1 MNLNEA
7 TKIHADI
14 LAFIESYRLKDAFDS
29 LKSWA
34 ASLQNWIAAE
44 KISELETNYKY
55 MIHYLVEGNK
65 DPEQQKIYQ
74 RLVRDIYLLA
84 DDLLE
89 QWQTRNSSSV
99 FFERVRMANVR
110 QPLSIEEYQDIIIR
124 QIDTF
129 SVIGLLPDED
139 ERQTRIRQ
147 NTVKQEHTIQDLFN
161 AVFSSSRTNE
171 EQVKAYREFLGHTG
185 IPVPVKCMLISA
197 LTMNVL
203 QRFDRRKVE
212 LLFDS
217 CIHAESEISLRAIV
231 GIVAVLRQY
240 KNRWK
245 YYPEITGR
253 LSVMADDAVFARRL
267 MTVII
272 QFIQAHE
279 TEKIT
284 KKLTEEIIPE
294 MMKLSPMIGKK
305 INLEEWMGESGL
317 DEKNPEWQKI
327 LDEAGLTD
335 KLQEFTDM
343 QMGGADVFHSTFSN
357 LKNYPFFNEMSNWF
371 LPFDKQHSSLQP
383 FFSDKPESDSLLSA
397 MLNTSMIC
405 NSDKYS
411 FCFSIMVMPGQ
422 YRDMMAAQLGAESEE
437 LKKMAEEELVLNP
450 YQKEETICK
459 QYVQDLYRFFKLY
472 PRKTDF
478 VDIFAAPLDYHRLK
492 PFLPI
497 VAEAKNLERIALY
510 YFEKNNFQEAGET
523 YLMLAKKGTPTS
535 ETWQKIGYCY
545 QMQGKVKEALEAYLK
560 ADLMDENNPW
570 VLRRMSH
577 CYRLLKEPE
586 SALQHY
592 RRLEQLKPDDLNIQL
607 NIGHCYLE
615 LDEYAEAL
623 NYYFKVDLLS
633 SDNTRAWRSIAWC
646 AFLSRKFDVAQRYY
660 SQIIENKPNTHDY
673 LNAGHVEFC
682 LSNTKKAVEM
692 YIQAVKS
699 AGSFP
704 VFKSLFDEDLDELRE
719 AGIDLEILPVILDK
733 VRYEVYEKK

>member
-7 TKIHADI
+7 TKTHADI
-14 LAFIESYRLKDAFDS
+14 LNFVGSSRLKDAFDS
-29 LKSWA
+29 LKKWA
-34 ASLQNWIAAE
+34 SDLQNWTAAE

-65 DPEQQKIYQ
+65 DPEQQKIYH
-74 RLVRDIYLLA
+74 RLVRDMYLLA
-84 DDLLE
+84 DDLLD

-99 FFERVRMANVR
+99 FFEKVRVANVR
-110 QPLSIEEYQDIIIR
+110 QPLSIEEYRDIIIR

-129 SVIGLLPDED
+129 SVIGLLPDGE
-139 ERQTRIRQ
+139 EKRTRSRQ
-147 NTVKQEHTIQDLFN
+147 NAVKQEHTIQDLFYT
-161 AVFSSSRTNE
+161 VFSSPRAKE
-171 EQVKAYREFLGHTG
+171 EEVEAYREFLDHAG
-185 IPVPVKCMLISA
+185 IPVPVKCMLISS

-203 QRFDRRKVE
+203 QRFDQRKVD

-217 CIHAESEISLRAIV
+217 CSHTESEVSLRATV
-231 GIVAVLRQY
+231 GIVPVLRQY

-284 KKLTEEIIPE
+284 KKLMEEIIPE

-335 KLQEFTDM
+335 KLQEFTEM

-383 FFSDKPESDSLLSA
+383 FFSDEPESDSLLST

-411 FCFSIMVMPGQ
+411 FCFSIMVMPEQ
-422 YRDMMAAQLGAESEE
+422 YRKMMVAQLGAESEE
-437 LKKMAEEELVLNP
+437 LKKMAEEELLLNP

-472 PRKTDF
+472 PRKTEF
-478 VDIFAAPLDYHRLK
+478 LDIFAAPLDYHRLK
-492 PFLPI
+492 PFFP
-497 VAEAKNLERIALY
+497 VVSEAKNLERIALY
-510 YFEKNNFQEAGET
+510 YFEKNNFREAAET
-523 YLMLAKKGTPTS
+523 YLTLTKKGNPTS
-535 ETWQKIGYCY
+535 ETWQKIGYCH
-545 QMQGKVKEALEAYLK
+545 QMLGKVKEALDAYLK

-570 VLRRMSH
+570 VLRRMAH

-607 NIGHCYLE
+607 NIGHCFLE

-633 SDNTRAWRSIAWC
+633 PDNTRAWRSIAWC

-660 SQIIENKPNTHDY
+660 AQIIENKPNTHDY

-682 LSNTKKAVEM
+682 LSNTREAVEK

-704 VFKSLFDEDLDELRE
+704 IFKSLFDEDLDELQE
-719 AGIDLEILPVILDK
+719 AGIDMEVLPVILDK
-733 VRYEVYEKK
+733 VRYEVCV

>member
-14 LAFIESYRLKDAFDS
+14 LAFIESYQLKDAFDS

-139 ERQTRIRQ
+139 ERQTRTRQ

-523 YLMLAKKGTPTS
+523 YLMLAKKGTLTS

-545 QMQGKVKEALEAYLK
+545 LMQGKVKEALEAYLK

-704 VFKSLFDEDLDELRE
+704 IFKSLFDEDLDELRE

>member
-7 TKIHADI
+7 TKTHADI
-14 LAFIESYRLKDAFDS
+14 LNFVGSSRLKDAFDS
-29 LKSWA
+29 LKRWA
-34 ASLQNWIAAE
+34 SDLQNWTAAE

-65 DPEQQKIYQ
+65 DPEQQKIYH
-74 RLVRDIYLLA
+74 RLVRDMYLLA
-84 DDLLE
+84 DDLLD

-99 FFERVRMANVR
+99 FFEKVRVANVR
-110 QPLSIEEYQDIIIR
+110 QPLSIEEYRDIIIR

-129 SVIGLLPDED
+129 SVIGLLPDGE
-139 ERQTRIRQ
+139 EKRTRSRQ
-147 NTVKQEHTIQDLFN
+147 NAVKQEHTIQDLFYT
-161 AVFSSSRTNE
+161 VFSSPRAKE
-171 EQVKAYREFLGHTG
+171 EEVEAYREFLDHAG
-185 IPVPVKCMLISA
+185 IPVPVKCMLISS

-203 QRFDRRKVE
+203 QRFDQRKVD

-217 CIHAESEISLRAIV
+217 CSHTESEVSLRATV
-231 GIVAVLRQY
+231 GIVPVLRQY

-284 KKLTEEIIPE
+284 KKLMEEIIPE

-335 KLQEFTDM
+335 KLQEFTEM

-383 FFSDKPESDSLLSA
+383 FFTDKPESDSLLST

-411 FCFSIMVMPGQ
+411 FCFSIMVMPEQ
-422 YRDMMAAQLGAESEE
+422 YRKMMVAQLGAESEE
-437 LKKMAEEELVLNP
+437 LKKMAEEELLLNP

-472 PRKTDF
+472 PRKTEF
-478 VDIFAAPLDYHRLK
+478 LDIFAAPLDYHRLK
-492 PFLPI
+492 PFFP
-497 VAEAKNLERIALY
+497 VVSEAKNLERIALY
-510 YFEKNNFQEAGET
+510 YFEKNNFREAAET
-523 YLMLAKKGTPTS
+523 YLMLTKKGNPTS
-535 ETWQKIGYCY
+535 ETWQKIGYCH
-545 QMQGKVKEALEAYLK
+545 QMLGKVKEALDAYLK

-570 VLRRMSH
+570 VLRRMAH

-607 NIGHCYLE
+607 NIGHCFLE

-633 SDNTRAWRSIAWC
+633 PDNTRAWRSIAWC

-660 SQIIENKPNTHDY
+660 AQIIENKPNTHDY

-682 LSNTKKAVEM
+682 LSNTREAVEK

-704 VFKSLFDEDLDELRE
+704 VFKSLFDEDLDELQE
-719 AGIDLEILPVILDK
+719 AGIDMEVIPVILDK
-733 VRYEVYEKK
+733 VRYEVCV

>member
-7 TKIHADI
+7 TKTHADI
-14 LAFIESYRLKDAFDS
+14 LNFVGSSRLKDAFDS
-29 LKSWA
+29 LKKWA
-34 ASLQNWIAAE
+34 SDLQNWTAAE

-65 DPEQQKIYQ
+65 DPEQQKIYH
-74 RLVRDIYLLA
+74 RLVRDMYLLA
-84 DDLLE
+84 DDLLD

-99 FFERVRMANVR
+99 FFEKVRVANVR
-110 QPLSIEEYQDIIIR
+110 QPLSIEEYRDIIIR

-129 SVIGLLPDED
+129 SVIGLLPDGE
-139 ERQTRIRQ
+139 EKRTRSRQ
-147 NTVKQEHTIQDLFN
+147 NAVKQEHTIQDLFYT
-161 AVFSSSRTNE
+161 VFSSPRAKE
-171 EQVKAYREFLGHTG
+171 EEVEAYREFLDHAG
-185 IPVPVKCMLISA
+185 IPVPVKCMLISS

-203 QRFDRRKVE
+203 QRFDQRKVD

-217 CIHAESEISLRAIV
+217 CSHTESEVSLRATV
-231 GIVAVLRQY
+231 GIVPVLRQY

-284 KKLTEEIIPE
+284 KKLMEEIIPE

-335 KLQEFTDM
+335 KLQEFTEM

-383 FFSDKPESDSLLSA
+383 FFSDKPESDSLLST

-411 FCFSIMVMPGQ
+411 FCFSIMVMPEQ
-422 YRDMMAAQLGAESEE
+422 YRKMMVAQLGAESEE
-437 LKKMAEEELVLNP
+437 LKKMAEEELLLNP

-478 VDIFAAPLDYHRLK
+478 LDIFAAPLDYHRLK
-492 PFLPI
+492 PFFP
-497 VAEAKNLERIALY
+497 VVSEAKNLERIALY
-510 YFEKNNFQEAGET
+510 YFEKNNFREAAET
-523 YLMLAKKGTPTS
+523 YLMLTKKGNPTS
-535 ETWQKIGYCY
+535 ETWQKIGYCH
-545 QMQGKVKEALEAYLK
+545 QMLGKVKEALDAYLK

-570 VLRRMSH
+570 VLRRMAH

-607 NIGHCYLE
+607 NIGHCFLE

-633 SDNTRAWRSIAWC
+633 PDNTRAWRSIAWC

-660 SQIIENKPNTHDY
+660 AQIIENKPNTHDY

-682 LSNTKKAVEM
+682 LSNTREAVEK

-704 VFKSLFDEDLDELRE
+704 VFKSLFDEDLDELQE
-719 AGIDLEILPVILDK
+719 AGIDMEVLPVILDK
-733 VRYEVYEKK
+733 VRYEVCV

>member
-7 TKIHADI
+7 TKTHAGI
-14 LAFIESYRLKDAFDS
+14 LAFVESYRLKDAFDS

-34 ASLQNWIAAE
+34 ANLQNWTAAE

-74 RLVRDIYLLA
+74 RLVREIFMLA

-99 FFERVRMANVR
+99 FFEKVRMANVR
-110 QPLSIEEYQDIIIR
+110 QPLSIEEYRDIIIR

-129 SVIGLLPDED
+129 SVIGLLPDGE
-139 ERQTRIRQ
+139 EKQTRTRQ
-147 NTVKQEHTIQDLFN
+147 NTVKQERTIQDLFN
-161 AVFSSSRTNE
+161 AFFSSPRAKE
-171 EQVKAYREFLGHTG
+171 EEDKAYREFLGHAG

-203 QRFDRRKVE
+203 QRFDPRKVK

-217 CIHAESEISLRAIV
+217 CSHAEPEISLRAIV

-317 DEKNPEWQKI
+317 EEKNPEWQKI

-371 LPFDKQHSSLQP
+371 LPFDKRHSSLQP
-383 FFSDKPESDSLLSA
+383 FFSDKPESESLLSA

-437 LKKMAEEELVLNP
+437 LKKMAEEELLLNP

-492 PFLPI
+492 PFRPV

-510 YFEKNNFQEAGET
+510 YFEKNNFREAGEA
-523 YLMLAKKGTPTS
+523 YLMLARKGAPTS

-570 VLRRMSH
+570 VLRRMAH

-615 LDEYAEAL
+615 LGEYAEAL
-623 NYYFKVDLLS
+623 NCYFKVDLLS
-633 SDNTRAWRSIAWC
+633 PHDTRAWRSIAWC
-646 AFLSRKFDVAQRYY
+646 AFLSRKFDVARRYY
-660 SQIIENKPNTHDY
+660 AQIIENKPNTHDY

-692 YIQAVKS
+692 YLQAVKS

-704 VFKSLFDEDLDELRE
+704 AFKSLFDEDLDELRA
-719 AGIDLEILPVILDK
+719 AGVDMEVLPIILDK
-733 VRYEVYEKK
+733 VRYEVK

>member
-7 TKIHADI
+7 TKTHADI
-14 LAFIESYRLKDAFDS
+14 LNFVGSSRLKDAFDS
-29 LKSWA
+29 LKRWA
-34 ASLQNWIAAE
+34 SDLQNWTAAE

-65 DPEQQKIYQ
+65 DPEQQKIYH
-74 RLVRDIYLLA
+74 RLVRDMYLLA
-84 DDLLE
+84 DDLLD

-99 FFERVRMANVR
+99 FFEKVRVANVR
-110 QPLSIEEYQDIIIR
+110 QPLSIEEYRDIIIR

-129 SVIGLLPDED
+129 SVIGLLPDGE
-139 ERQTRIRQ
+139 EKRTRSRQ
-147 NTVKQEHTIQDLFN
+147 NAVKQEHTIQDLFYT
-161 AVFSSSRTNE
+161 VFSSPRAKE
-171 EQVKAYREFLGHTG
+171 EEVKAYREFLDHAG
-185 IPVPVKCMLISA
+185 IPVPVKCMLISS

-203 QRFDRRKVE
+203 QRFDQRKVD

-217 CIHAESEISLRAIV
+217 CSHTESEVSLRATV
-231 GIVAVLRQY
+231 GIVPVLRQY

-284 KKLTEEIIPE
+284 KKLMEEIIPE

-335 KLQEFTDM
+335 KLQEFTEM

-383 FFSDKPESDSLLSA
+383 FFTDKPESDSLLST

-411 FCFSIMVMPGQ
+411 FCFSIMVMPEQ
-422 YRDMMAAQLGAESEE
+422 YRKMMVAQLGAESEE
-437 LKKMAEEELVLNP
+437 LKKMAEEELLLNP

-472 PRKTDF
+472 PRKTEF
-478 VDIFAAPLDYHRLK
+478 LDIFAAPLDYHRLK
-492 PFLPI
+492 PFFP
-497 VAEAKNLERIALY
+497 VVSEAKNLERIALY
-510 YFEKNNFQEAGET
+510 YFEKNNFREAAET
-523 YLMLAKKGTPTS
+523 YLMLTKKGNPTS
-535 ETWQKIGYCY
+535 ETWQKIGYCH
-545 QMQGKVKEALEAYLK
+545 QMLGKVKEALDAYLK

-570 VLRRMSH
+570 VLRRMAH

-607 NIGHCYLE
+607 NIGHCFLE

-633 SDNTRAWRSIAWC
+633 PDNTRAWRSIAWC

-660 SQIIENKPNTHDY
+660 AQIIENKPNTHDY

-682 LSNTKKAVEM
+682 LSNTREAVEK

-704 VFKSLFDEDLDELRE
+704 IFKSLFDEDLDELQE
-719 AGIDLEILPVILDK
+719 AGIGMEVIPVILDK
-733 VRYEVYEKK
+733 VRYEVCV

>member
-7 TKIHADI
+7 TKTHADI
-14 LAFIESYRLKDAFDS
+14 LNFVGSSRLKDAFDS
-29 LKSWA
+29 LKKWA
-34 ASLQNWIAAE
+34 SDLQNWTAAE

-65 DPEQQKIYQ
+65 DPEQQKIYH
-74 RLVRDIYLLA
+74 RLVRDMYLLA
-84 DDLLE
+84 DDLLD

-99 FFERVRMANVR
+99 FFEKVRVANVR
-110 QPLSIEEYQDIIIR
+110 QPLSIEEYRDIIIR

-129 SVIGLLPDED
+129 SVIGLLPDGE
-139 ERQTRIRQ
+139 EKRTRSRQ
-147 NTVKQEHTIQDLFN
+147 NAVKQEHTIQDLFYT
-161 AVFSSSRTNE
+161 VFSSPRAKE
-171 EQVKAYREFLGHTG
+171 EEVEAYREFLDHAG
-185 IPVPVKCMLISA
+185 IPVPVKCMLISS

-203 QRFDRRKVE
+203 QRFDQRKVD

-217 CIHAESEISLRAIV
+217 CSHTESEVSLRATV
-231 GIVAVLRQY
+231 GIVPVLRQY

-284 KKLTEEIIPE
+284 KKLMEEIIPE

-335 KLQEFTDM
+335 KLQEFTEM

-383 FFSDKPESDSLLSA
+383 FFSDKPESDSLLST

-411 FCFSIMVMPGQ
+411 FCFSIMVMPEQ
-422 YRDMMAAQLGAESEE
+422 YRKMMVAQLGAESEE
-437 LKKMAEEELVLNP
+437 LKKMAEEELLLNP

-472 PRKTDF
+472 PRKTEF
-478 VDIFAAPLDYHRLK
+478 LDIFAAPLDYHRLK
-492 PFLPI
+492 PFFP
-497 VAEAKNLERIALY
+497 VVSEAKNLERIALY
-510 YFEKNNFQEAGET
+510 YFEKNNFREAAET
-523 YLMLAKKGTPTS
+523 YLMLTKKGNPTS
-535 ETWQKIGYCY
+535 ETWQKIGYCH
-545 QMQGKVKEALEAYLK
+545 QMLGKVKEALDAYLK

-570 VLRRMSH
+570 VLRRMAH

-607 NIGHCYLE
+607 NIGHCFLE

-633 SDNTRAWRSIAWC
+633 PDNTRAWRSIAWC

-660 SQIIENKPNTHDY
+660 AQIIENKPNTHDY

-682 LSNTKKAVEM
+682 LSNTREAVEK

-704 VFKSLFDEDLDELRE
+704 VFKSLFDEDLDELQE
-719 AGIDLEILPVILDK
+719 AGIDMEVLPVILDK
-733 VRYEVYEKK
+733 VRYEVCV

>member
-7 TKIHADI
+7 AKIHAGI
-14 LAFIESYRLKDAFDS
+14 LAFVENNRLKDAFDS

-34 ASLQNWIAAE
+34 ADLQNWTAAE

-65 DPEQQKIYQ
+65 DPEQQKIYH
-74 RLVRDIYLLA
+74 RLIRDIYLLA

-99 FFERVRMANVR
+99 FFEKVRMANVR
-110 QPLSIEEYQDIIIR
+110 QPLSIEEYRDIIIR

-129 SVIGLLPDED
+129 SVIGLLPDGE
-139 ERQTRIRQ
+139 EKQTRARQ
-147 NTVKQEHTIQDLFN
+147 SAVKQEHTIQDLFN
-161 AVFSSSRTNE
+161 AVFSSPRAKE
-171 EQVKAYREFLGHTG
+171 EQVKAYREFLGHAG
-185 IPVPVKCMLISA
+185 IPVSIKCILISA

-203 QRFDRRKVE
+203 QRFDQRKVD

-217 CIHAESEISLRAIV
+217 CSHAESEISLRATVAIV
-231 GIVAVLRQY
+231 PVFRQY
-240 KNRWK
+240 KNRLK
-245 YYPEITGR
+245 YYPAITGR
-253 LSVMADDAVFARRL
+253 LSVMADDSVFARRL

-327 LDEAGLTD
+327 LDEAGLAD

-411 FCFSIMVMPGQ
+411 FCFSIMVMPEQ
-422 YRDMMAAQLGAESEE
+422 YRKMMAAQLGAESEE
-437 LKKMAEEELVLNP
+437 LKKMTEEELVLNP

-478 VDIFAAPLDYHRLK
+478 VDIFSAPLDYHQLK
-492 PFLPI
+492 PFLP
-497 VAEAKNLERIALY
+497 VVSEAKNLERIGLY
-510 YFEKNNFQEAGET
+510 YFEKNNFHEAAEA
-523 YLMLAKKGTPTS
+523 YLMLIKKGNPTS
-535 ETWQKIGYCY
+535 ETWQKIGYCQ
-545 QMQGKVKEALEAYLK
+545 QMLGKVKEALEAYLK
-560 ADLMDENNPW
+560 ADLMDENNTW
-570 VLRRMSH
+570 VLRRIAH

-586 SALQHY
+586 SALHHY
-592 RRLEQLKPDDLNIQL
+592 RRLEQLKPGDLNTQL

-623 NYYFKVDLLS
+623 NHYFKVDLLS
-633 SDNTRAWRSIAWC
+633 PDNTRAWRSIAWC

-660 SQIIENKPNTHDY
+660 AQIIENKPNTHDY

-704 VFKSLFDEDLDELRE
+704 TFKSMFDEDLNELQE
-719 AGIDLEILPVILDK
+719 AGIDLEVLPIILDK
-733 VRYEVYEKK
+733 VRYDA

>member
-7 TKIHADI
+7 TKTHADI
-14 LAFIESYRLKDAFDS
+14 LNFVGSSRLKDAFDS
-29 LKSWA
+29 LKKWA
-34 ASLQNWIAAE
+34 SDLQNWTAAE

-65 DPEQQKIYQ
+65 DPEQQKIYH
-74 RLVRDIYLLA
+74 RLVRDMYLLA
-84 DDLLE
+84 DDLLD

-99 FFERVRMANVR
+99 FFEKVRVANVR
-110 QPLSIEEYQDIIIR
+110 QPLSIEEYRDIIIR

-129 SVIGLLPDED
+129 SVIGLLPDGE
-139 ERQTRIRQ
+139 EKRTRSRQ
-147 NTVKQEHTIQDLFN
+147 NAVKQEHTIQDLFYT
-161 AVFSSSRTNE
+161 VFSSPRAKE
-171 EQVKAYREFLGHTG
+171 EEVEAYREFLDHAG
-185 IPVPVKCMLISA
+185 IPVPVKCMLISS

-203 QRFDRRKVE
+203 QRFDQRKVD

-217 CIHAESEISLRAIV
+217 CSHTESEVSLRATV
-231 GIVAVLRQY
+231 GIVPVLRQY

-284 KKLTEEIIPE
+284 KKLMEEIIPE

-335 KLQEFTDM
+335 KLQEFTEM

-383 FFSDKPESDSLLSA
+383 FFSDKPESDSLLST

-411 FCFSIMVMPGQ
+411 FCFSIMVMPEQ
-422 YRDMMAAQLGAESEE
+422 YRKMMVAQLGAESEE
-437 LKKMAEEELVLNP
+437 LKKMAEEELLLNP

-472 PRKTDF
+472 PRKTEF
-478 VDIFAAPLDYHRLK
+478 LDIFAAPLDYHRLK
-492 PFLPI
+492 PFFP
-497 VAEAKNLERIALY
+497 VVSEAKNLERIALY
-510 YFEKNNFQEAGET
+510 YFEKNNFREAAET
-523 YLMLAKKGTPTS
+523 YLMLTKKGNPTS
-535 ETWQKIGYCY
+535 ETWQKIGYCH
-545 QMQGKVKEALEAYLK
+545 QMLGKVKEALDAYLK

-570 VLRRMSH
+570 VLRRMAH

-607 NIGHCYLE
+607 NIGHCFLE

-633 SDNTRAWRSIAWC
+633 PDNTRAWRSIAWC

-660 SQIIENKPNTHDY
+660 AQIIENKPNTHDY

-682 LSNTKKAVEM
+682 LSNTREAVEK

-704 VFKSLFDEDLDELRE
+704 IFKSLFDEDLDELQE
-719 AGIDLEILPVILDK
+719 AGIDMEVLPVILDK
-733 VRYEVYEKK
+733 VRYEVCV

>member
-1 MNLNEA
+1 
-7 TKIHADI
+7 
-14 LAFIESYRLKDAFDS
+14 
-29 LKSWA
+29 
-34 ASLQNWIAAE
+34 
-44 KISELETNYKY
+44 
-55 MIHYLVEGNK
+55 
-65 DPEQQKIYQ
+65 
-74 RLVRDIYLLA
+74 
-84 DDLLE
+84 
-89 QWQTRNSSSV
+89 
-99 FFERVRMANVR
+99 MANVR
-110 QPLSIEEYQDIIIR
+110 QPLSIEEYRNIIIR

-129 SVIGLLPDED
+129 SVIGLLPDGE
-139 ERQTRIRQ
+139 EKQTRSRQ
-147 NTVKQEHTIQDLFN
+147 NTVKQEHTTQDLFN

-171 EQVKAYREFLGHTG
+171 EQAKAYREFLSHAG
-185 IPVPVKCMLISA
+185 IPVPIRCMLISA
-197 LTMNVL
+197 LTMNTL
-203 QRFDRRKVE
+203 QRFDARKVE

-217 CIHAESEISLRAIV
+217 CSHAEPEISLRAIV

-240 KNRWK
+240 KNRWR

-317 DEKNPEWQKI
+317 EEKNPEWQKI

-371 LPFDKQHSSLQP
+371 LPFDKRHSSLQP

-397 MLNTSMIC
+397 MLNTPMIC

-411 FCFSIMVMPGQ
+411 FCFSIMLMPGQ
-422 YRDMMAAQLGAESEE
+422 YREMMAAQLGAESEE
-437 LKKMAEEELVLNP
+437 LKKMAEEERVLNP

-492 PFLPI
+492 PFLPV

-510 YFEKNNFQEAGET
+510 YFEKNNFQEAGEA
-523 YLMLAKKGTPTS
+523 YLMLAKKEAPAS

-545 QMQGKVKEALEAYLK
+545 QMQGKVKKALEAYLK

-570 VLRRMSH
+570 VLRRMAH

-623 NYYFKVDLLS
+623 NYYFKVDVLS
-633 SDNTRAWRSIAWC
+633 PDDTRAWRSIAWC
-646 AFLSRKFDVAQRYY
+646 AFLLRKFDVAQRYY
-660 SQIIENKPNTHDY
+660 AQIIGNQPNTHDF
-673 LNAGHVEFC
+673 LNAGHVELC
-682 LSNTKKAVEM
+682 LSNTKKAVEL
-692 YIQAVKS
+692 YIRAVES

-704 VFKSLFDEDLDELRE
+704 AFKSLFDEDLDELRA
-719 AGIDLEILPVILDK
+719 AGIDMDILPLILDK
-733 VRYEVYEKK
+733 VRYDVK

>member
-7 TKIHADI
+7 TKTHADI
-14 LAFIESYRLKDAFDS
+14 LNFVGSSRLKDAFDS
-29 LKSWA
+29 LKRWA
-34 ASLQNWIAAE
+34 SDLQNWTAAE

-65 DPEQQKIYQ
+65 DPEQQKIYH
-74 RLVRDIYLLA
+74 RLVRDMYLLA
-84 DDLLE
+84 DDLLD

-99 FFERVRMANVR
+99 FFEKVRVANVR
-110 QPLSIEEYQDIIIR
+110 QPLSIEEYRDIIIR

-129 SVIGLLPDED
+129 SVIGLLPDGE
-139 ERQTRIRQ
+139 EKRTRSRQ
-147 NTVKQEHTIQDLFN
+147 NAVKQEHTIQDLFYT
-161 AVFSSSRTNE
+161 VFSSPRAKE
-171 EQVKAYREFLGHTG
+171 EEVKAYREFLDHAG
-185 IPVPVKCMLISA
+185 IPVPVKCMLISS

-203 QRFDRRKVE
+203 QRFDQRKVD

-217 CIHAESEISLRAIV
+217 CSHTESEVSLRATV
-231 GIVAVLRQY
+231 GIVPVLRQY

-284 KKLTEEIIPE
+284 KKLMEEIIPE

-335 KLQEFTDM
+335 KLQEFTEM

-383 FFSDKPESDSLLSA
+383 FFTDKPESDSLLST

-411 FCFSIMVMPGQ
+411 FCFSIMVMPEQ
-422 YRDMMAAQLGAESEE
+422 YRKMMVAQLGAESEE
-437 LKKMAEEELVLNP
+437 LKKMAEEELLLNP

-472 PRKTDF
+472 PRKTEF
-478 VDIFAAPLDYHRLK
+478 LDIFAAPLDYHRLK
-492 PFLPI
+492 PFFP
-497 VAEAKNLERIALY
+497 VVSEAKNLERIALY
-510 YFEKNNFQEAGET
+510 YFEKNNFREAAET
-523 YLMLAKKGTPTS
+523 YLMLTKKGNPTS
-535 ETWQKIGYCY
+535 ETWQKIGYCH
-545 QMQGKVKEALEAYLK
+545 QMLGKVKEALDAYLK

-570 VLRRMSH
+570 VLRRMAH

-607 NIGHCYLE
+607 NIGHCFLE

-633 SDNTRAWRSIAWC
+633 PDNTRAWRSIAWC

-660 SQIIENKPNTHDY
+660 AQIIENKPNTHDY

-682 LSNTKKAVEM
+682 LSNTREAVEK

-704 VFKSLFDEDLDELRE
+704 VFKSLFDEDLDELQE
-719 AGIDLEILPVILDK
+719 AGIDMEVLPVILDK
-733 VRYEVYEKK
+733 VRYEVCV

>member
-7 TKIHADI
+7 TKTHADI
-14 LAFIESYRLKDAFDS
+14 LNFVGSSRLKDAFDS
-29 LKSWA
+29 LKKWA
-34 ASLQNWIAAE
+34 SDLQNWTAAE

-65 DPEQQKIYQ
+65 DPEQQKIYH
-74 RLVRDIYLLA
+74 RLVRDMYLLA
-84 DDLLE
+84 DDLLD

-99 FFERVRMANVR
+99 FFEKVRVANVR
-110 QPLSIEEYQDIIIR
+110 QPLSIEEYRDIIIR

-129 SVIGLLPDED
+129 SVIGLLPDGE
-139 ERQTRIRQ
+139 EKRTRSRQ
-147 NTVKQEHTIQDLFN
+147 NAVKQEHTIQDLFYT
-161 AVFSSSRTNE
+161 VFSSPRAKE
-171 EQVKAYREFLGHTG
+171 EEVKAYREFLDHAG
-185 IPVPVKCMLISA
+185 IPVPVKCMLISS

-203 QRFDRRKVE
+203 QRFDQRKVD

-217 CIHAESEISLRAIV
+217 CSHTESEVSLRATV
-231 GIVAVLRQY
+231 GIVPVLRQY

-284 KKLTEEIIPE
+284 KKLMEEIIPE

-335 KLQEFTDM
+335 KLQEFTEM

-383 FFSDKPESDSLLSA
+383 FFTDKPESDSLLST

-411 FCFSIMVMPGQ
+411 FCFSIMVMPEQ
-422 YRDMMAAQLGAESEE
+422 YRKMMVAQLGAESEE
-437 LKKMAEEELVLNP
+437 LKKMAEEELLLNP

-472 PRKTDF
+472 PRKTEF
-478 VDIFAAPLDYHRLK
+478 LDIFAAPLDYHRLK
-492 PFLPI
+492 PFFP
-497 VAEAKNLERIALY
+497 VVSEAKNLERIALY
-510 YFEKNNFQEAGET
+510 YFEKNNFREAAET
-523 YLMLAKKGTPTS
+523 YLMLTKKGNPTS
-535 ETWQKIGYCY
+535 ETWQKIGYCH
-545 QMQGKVKEALEAYLK
+545 QMLGKVKEALDAYLK

-570 VLRRMSH
+570 VLRRMAH

-607 NIGHCYLE
+607 NIGHCFLE

-633 SDNTRAWRSIAWC
+633 PDNTRAWRSIAWC

-660 SQIIENKPNTHDY
+660 AQIIENKPNTHDY

-682 LSNTKKAVEM
+682 LSNTREAVEK

-704 VFKSLFDEDLDELRE
+704 VFKSLFDEDLDELQE
-719 AGIDLEILPVILDK
+719 AGIDMEVLPVILDK
-733 VRYEVYEKK
+733 VRYEVCV

>member
-1 MNLNEA
+1 MDLNE
-7 TKIHADI
+7 TIKIHSKI
-14 LAFIESYRLKDAFDS
+14 LVLIENNQLKDAFDN
-29 LKSWA
+29 LKRWA
-34 ASLQNWIAAE
+34 ADQQNWTATE

-55 MIHYLVEGNK
+55 MIHYLIEGNK
-65 DPEQQKIYQ
+65 DPQQQKIYDH
-74 RLVRDIYLLA
+74 LVRDIYLLA

-89 QWQTRNSSSV
+89 QFQMRNSTSI
-99 FFERVRMANVR
+99 FFEKARMANVR
-110 QPLSIEEYQDIIIR
+110 QPLSMAEYQDIIFR
-124 QIDTF
+124 QADTL
-129 SVIGLLPDED
+129 SVIGLMPDGE
-139 ERQTRIRQ
+139 EKQSRAKQ
-147 NTVKQEHTIQDLFN
+147 NAVKQEHTIQDLFYT
-161 AVFSSSRTNE
+161 VFSSPRAKE
-171 EQVKAYREFLGHTG
+171 EQIESYHEFLNNAG
-185 IPVPVKCMLISA
+185 VSVQVKCMLISA
-197 LTMNVL
+197 LTLNAL
-203 QRFDRRKVE
+203 QRFDQRKVE
-212 LLFDS
+212 FLFDT
-217 CIHAESEISLRAIV
+217 CNHAESEISLRATV
-231 GIVAVLRQY
+231 GIVPVFRQY
-240 KNRWK
+240 KNRWR

-253 LSVMADDAVFARRL
+253 LSVMADDAAFARRL

-284 KKLTEEIIPE
+284 KKLTEEILPE

-371 LPFDKQHSSLQP
+371 LPFDKNHSSLQQ
-383 FFSDKPESDSLLSA
+383 FFSDKSEGDSLLSA

-411 FCFSIMVMPGQ
+411 FCFSIMVMPEQ
-422 YRDMMAAQLGAESEE
+422 YRKMMISQLGAESDE

-459 QYVQDLYRFFKLY
+459 QYIQDLYRFFKLY
-472 PRKTDF
+472 PRKADF
-478 VDIFAAPLDYHRLK
+478 VDIFISPLDYHQLQ

-497 VAEAKNLERIALY
+497 VSEAKNLERIALY
-510 YFEKNNFQEAGET
+510 YFEKNNFSEAADA
-523 YLMLAKKGTPTS
+523 YLMLTKKGNPTS
-535 ETWQKIGYCY
+535 ETWQKIGYCH
-545 QMQGKVKEALEAYLK
+545 QMLGKIKDALDAYLK
-560 ADLMDENNPW
+560 ADLMDENNTW
-570 VLRRMSH
+570 VLRRIAH

-586 SALQHY
+586 SALQYY

-615 LDEYAEAL
+615 LGEYAEAL

-633 SDNTRAWRSIAWC
+633 QDNTRAWRSIAWC

-660 SQIIENKPNTHDY
+660 TQIIENQPNTHDF

-682 LSNTKKAVEM
+682 LANTKKAIEM
-692 YIQAVKS
+692 YVEAVKS
-699 AGSFP
+699 AGSFNA
-704 VFKSLFDEDLDELRE
+704 FKSMFDEDLDELQK
-719 AGIDLEILPVILDK
+719 AGIDRTVLPLILDK
-733 VRYEVYEKK
+733 VRYDGEY